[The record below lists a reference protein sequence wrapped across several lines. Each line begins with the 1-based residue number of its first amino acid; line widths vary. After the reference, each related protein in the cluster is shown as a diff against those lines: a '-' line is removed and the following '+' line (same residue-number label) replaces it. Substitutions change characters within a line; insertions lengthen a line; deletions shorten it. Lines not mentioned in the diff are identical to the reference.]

1 MDNWTGWAAALFGF
15 LLSVVGF
22 NMRMD
27 KKRQEEHTKESIK
40 RDHELAERLARVE
53 SILVTDKDVRAVLKE
68 YLGPLLIM
76 QLDITEI
83 KVQLAKIPK
92 RKED

>member
-15 LLSVVGF
+15 LLSVLGF

-27 KKRQEEHTKESIK
+27 KKRHEENAKDCAR
-40 RDHELAERLARVE
+40 RDALLAERLARVE
-53 SILVTDKDVRAVLKE
+53 STLVTDKEVRAVLKE
-68 YLGPLLIM
+68 ELEPLHNM
-76 QLDITEI
+76 QSDITEI
-83 KVQLAKIPK
+83 KIMLAGIPK